1 MTNFKLLI
9 IFTATVFVFSGCD
22 LFTNDI
28 KPDEEFTK
36 IIGNEDFSSVFYAE
50 DIAETSDKGFLI
62 LGALH
67 NETNPYVWQT
77 PYLVKLDETGAVEW
91 ESPVASPYVNPVGNL
106 LQSQN
111 DLVFFAMHETTLE
124 THLLRI
130 NQTDGSTELVASF
143 DNITY
148 PVAAS
153 QSDDGSY
160 LIQGYDNLARQTVMG
175 NVSVD
180 FALAWSQTYFV
191 NEDAEEILINHVSK
205 NGKQYPFF
213 TGETDSYYFYNGLYN
228 YTFSLVFIDKSSGT
242 FQGVMNGYRYAGAV
256 SSAKQIEGNNYAF
269 SVFTEGENYI
279 FPAGVIDPTSVGSI
293 EGLSEEPVPELK
305 YDAEFAVEEMTI
317 NGSESIVFASTT
329 KNNEIKL
336 YFFDS
341 ASGELNTYKKI
352 AEKNPMEVQAIMQ
365 ASDGAIVLLARTFV
379 NGQFSR
385 LYIAKI
391 AEENIF

>member
-9 IFTATVFVFSGCD
+9 IFAATVFVLSGCD

-91 ESPVASPYVNPVGNL
+91 ESPVASPYVNSVGNL
-106 LQSQN
+106 LQSGN

-130 NQTDGSTELVASF
+130 NQTDGSTELVGSF
-143 DNITY
+143 ENITY

-153 QSDDGSY
+153 QNNDGSY

-175 NVSVD
+175 NVSAD

-205 NGKQYPFF
+205 SGKQYPFF
-213 TGETDSYYFYNGLYN
+213 TGETDGYYFYNGLYN

-242 FQGVMNGYRYAGAV
+242 FQGVMNGYRYSGAV
-256 SSAKQIEGNNYAF
+256 SSAKQIEGNNFAF